1 MANQTAATN
10 NTSPGSVLP
19 EQTKIRPVRSAR
31 SANRLAFLLPN
42 LGGGGVQKNTLTI
55 AKGLVALGFPVDVVI
70 CSDQGPLRC
79 QVPEHINLVR
89 LDADRLWTSR
99 FKALAAGHG
108 YWSALL
114 QPVLFARK
122 PSKTLRYVP
131 ALADYLRTVQ
141 PAALLSA
148 TVHLNVEAA
157 LAKGM
162 SGAKT
167 RLIATQSHQF
177 SKWHQVSGEWRRQH
191 ILKLARK
198 VYAEAD
204 EIVAVSQGVADD
216 LCAYL
221 NLPASRIN
229 VVHNPVVTPELV
241 EGMHKPV
248 DHPWFRLGEPPV
260 ILSVGRPGRQ
270 KDFATL
276 LHAFAK
282 VREQT
287 PARLL
292 ILGEARDPNKKQRR
306 KSELLTLAEELGIET
321 AIDFQGF
328 VHNPYAYMANAAVF
342 VLSSRYEGFG
352 NVLAEALACGCP
364 VVSTD
369 CPSGPA
375 EILQNGAFG
384 TLVPVGDA
392 QAMADAICASLAH
405 PADKEPLYARGSE
418 FALDPIARRYVK
430 LLLGS

>member
-1 MANQTAATN
+1 MANQTVATN
-10 NTSPGSVLP
+10 STAPGSVFP
-19 EQTKIRPVRSAR
+19 ERTKIRPVRSAR
-31 SANRLAFLLPN
+31 SVNRLAFLLPD

-55 AKGLVALGFPVDVVI
+55 AKGLVALGFPVDLVI
-70 CSDQGPLRC
+70 CSDQGPLHC

-89 LDADRLWTSR
+89 LNAEPLWTAR
-99 FKALAAGHG
+99 FKVLSAGKD
-108 YWSALL
+108 YWPALL
-114 QPVLFARK
+114 QPVLLTRK
-122 PSKTLRYVP
+122 PSRTLPFLP

-157 LAKGM
+157 LAKQM
-162 SGAKT
+162 SGATT

-191 ILKLARK
+191 ILRLARK
-198 VYAEAD
+198 AYAAAD
-204 EIVAVSQGVADD
+204 EVVAVSQGVADD
-216 LCAYL
+216 LAAYL
-221 NLPASRIN
+221 ELPASRIK
-229 VVHNPVVTPELV
+229 VIHNPVVTPELI

-248 DHPWFRLGEPPV
+248 DHPWFKPGEPPV

-270 KDFATL
+270 KDFTTL

-292 ILGEARDPNKKQRR
+292 ILGEACDPNKKQRR
-306 KSELLTLAEELGIET
+306 KSELLALAEELGIET

-328 VHNPYAYMANAAVF
+328 VHNPYTYMANAAIF

-375 EILQNGAFG
+375 EILQNGAVG

-392 QAMADAICASLAH
+392 QAMAAAILASLAH
-405 PADKEPLYARGSE
+405 PVDRDLLRARGSE

-430 LLLGS
+430 LLLGT